1 MGTQTTIAFPVLIL
15 IRVEL
20 YAWSVGLAV
29 LPPVSGRYLHA
40 TLTLTLALA
49 LTRYLHTGDVGYVD
63 AEGRYYV
70 VDRVKEL
77 IKVKGFQVAPA
88 ELEAILLSDVR
99 VADAAVIG
107 VPDER
112 SGELPKAYVV
122 RQAAHPALSIEQVK
136 AYVAERTTS
145 YKHLAHVE
153 FVEAVP
159 KSAAGKIL
167 RKDLRKMEDGRR
179 GGSARSKL

>member
-1 MGTQTTIAFPVLIL
+1 M
-15 IRVEL
+15 
-20 YAWSVGLAV
+20 
-29 LPPVSGRYLHA
+29 
-40 TLTLTLALA
+40 
-49 LTRYLHTGDVGYVD
+49 
-63 AEGRYYV
+63 

-112 SGELPKAYVV
+112 AGELPKAYVV
-122 RQAAHPALSIEQVK
+122 RQAAHPTLSAEQVK

-179 GGSARSKL
+179 NGSAHSKL